1 MQIDRLFEM
10 TYLLCARGSA
20 TAAELAERFEVSPRT
35 IYRDV
40 EVLSRAG
47 IPVYAA
53 KGKGG
58 GIRLLP
64 EFMLSRSLFSRQE
77 QDQLMA
83 GLESLR
89 ATGAVQTGPVLDK
102 LAALF
107 GHAREPWLEVDF
119 SPWGSGPQE
128 KALFALLREAIIT
141 QQTVSFSYYNS
152 RGQTDQRQ
160 VEPLKLIFK
169 GRGWYLWAFCQKRQ
183 DYRLFKLGRMRNI
196 QTTGERFERGVPAGG
211 AQEQQPIPMV
221 RMTLHVAAACAYRVY
236 DEFPDEQVEPQPDG
250 SYVVHAE
257 LPDDDWT
264 QGYLL
269 SFGDHVQ
276 VMEPPALRQRMADL
290 LARMCSQ
297 YDGGIV

>member
-10 TYLLCARGSA
+10 TYLLIAKGSA

-40 EVLSRAG
+40 DVLSRAG

-77 QDQLMA
+77 QDQMIA

-89 ATGAVQTGPVLDK
+89 ATDAAQTGPILDK

-107 GHAREPWLEVDF
+107 GNAREPWLEVDF

-128 KALFALLREAIIT
+128 KKLFAMLREAIIT
-141 QQTVSFSYYNS
+141 RQVVAFDYYNTC
-152 RGQTDQRQ
+152 GQTGRRQ
-160 VEPLKLIFK
+160 VEPVKLIFK
-169 GRGWYLWAFCQKRQ
+169 GRGWYLWAFCRQKK
-183 DYRLFKLGRMRNI
+183 DYRLFKLGRIRLA
-196 QTTGERFERGVPAGG
+196 QATGERFERSAPARQAVEPGK
-211 AQEQQPIPMV
+211 PIPML
-221 RMTLHVAAACAYRVY
+221 RMTLQVAPSRAYRVY
-236 DEFPDEQVEPQPDG
+236 DEFPAEQVETQPDG
-250 SYVVHAE
+250 SCVVRAI
-257 LPDDDWT
+257 LPDDEWT

-269 SFGDHVQ
+269 SFGEHVKIL
-276 VMEPPALRQRMADL
+276 EPQEHKRRMAAL
-290 LARMCSQ
+290 LKRMSSM
-297 YDGGIV
+297 YSEEA